1 MRKIQTLLEMSNNR
15 CDSELITIQGN
26 IHGFLNVCQIDLEQ
40 NENMSNNSNRIMYGN
55 LKL

>member
-1 MRKIQTLLEMSNNR
+1 MRKIQTLSEMSNNR
-15 CDSELITIQGN
+15 CDSELITIPGN
-26 IHGFLNVCQIDLEQ
+26 IHGFLNIRQIDLEQ